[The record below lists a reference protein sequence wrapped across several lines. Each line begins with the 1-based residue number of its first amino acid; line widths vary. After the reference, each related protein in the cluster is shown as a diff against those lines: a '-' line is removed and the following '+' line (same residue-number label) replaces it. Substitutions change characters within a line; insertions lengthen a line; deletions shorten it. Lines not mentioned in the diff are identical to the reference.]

1 MTTESLGS
9 VAAEVNSPANDFCSY
24 VESVLAVLAETP
36 DRPVVTTADGREVTA
51 GEFRDSVYRIARELA
66 GWGVGRGSTVS
77 LLSGNRPE
85 ALTARYAANLLGA
98 RAVFLYQGMA
108 PETLAHIAE
117 SVDTALLLIDPDLP
131 DAAESLLARARPP
144 YVLSFGPGPH
154 GQDLLARAARH
165 EPVPVRSAARP
176 EDDWCIRHTGGT
188 TGIPKGVRM
197 PHGPYRDMLA
207 FGSVG
212 AGEPPRFLAC
222 TTLAHVAGNI
232 ADATLLAGGSVVLQH
247 SFDPGEVL
255 AAVERERITHLWLLP
270 PLIYRLLD
278 HPGLAGTDL
287 SSIQRITY
295 GGCAASPTRLRQAHE
310 TFGPV
315 LFGGYGQ
322 SEAGHVT
329 VIGPDEHRDLPTE
342 GQAPVGRVI
351 PGVEVALHDERGA
364 PVPVG
369 TVGEIRVRSGQ
380 AMTGYWKQPGLT
392 AEVLRD
398 GWVHTGDL
406 GYLDDQGCLYLVD
419 RLKDMIIVVGGHVY
433 TSELEDLLLTHPAV
447 AHCAAFG
454 VRRADAGEEVHVAV
468 VPAPDRPLDLD
479 LDRLRDFV
487 TRHKGAMYAPTG
499 LHLVTEIP
507 LTPVGKPDKKR
518 IRAVL
523 GA

>member
-1 MTTESLGS
+1 MTANDTAVE
-9 VAAEVNSPANDFCSY
+9 ANSPPREFRTY
-24 VESVLAVLAETP
+24 VESLLDVLAKNP
-36 DRPVVTTADGREVTA
+36 DRPVVTTADGRQVTG
-51 GEFRDSVYRIARELA
+51 GEFRDSVYRIARELS
-66 GWGVGRGSTVS
+66 GRGVGRGSTVS

-117 SVDTALLLIDPDLP
+117 SVDTGLLLVDPDLP
-131 DAAESLLARARPP
+131 DAAESLLAHTRPP

-154 GQDLLARAARH
+154 GQDLLSRAARH
-165 EPVPVRSAARP
+165 EPLPVRSAARP

-188 TGIPKGVRM
+188 TGVPKGVRM
-197 PHGPYRDMLA
+197 PHGPYEDMLA

-247 SFDPGEVL
+247 SFDPGAVL
-255 AAVERERITHLWLLP
+255 AAVARERITHLWLLP

-278 HPGLAGTDL
+278 HPGLAAADL
-287 SSIQRITY
+287 SSVRRITY

-310 TFGPV
+310 AFGAV

-322 SEAGHVT
+322 SEAGHIT
-329 VIGPDEHRDLPTE
+329 VIGPDEHAKLPE
-342 GQAPVGRVI
+342 DGQATVGRVI
-351 PGVEVALHDERGA
+351 PGVEVAIHDEHGG

-369 TVGEIRVRSGQ
+369 SVGEIRVRSGQ
-380 AMTGYWKQPGLT
+380 AMTGYWKQPELT

-406 GYLDDQGCLYLVD
+406 GYLDHEGYLYLVD

-433 TSELEDLLLTHPAV
+433 TGELEDLLLTHPDV

-468 VPAPDRPLDLD
+468 VPAPERPLDLG
-479 LDRLRDFV
+479 RLREFV
-487 TRHKGAMYAPTG
+487 TRHKGAMYAPAG
-499 LHLVTEIP
+499 LHLVTKIP

-518 IRAVL
+518 IRAAL

>member
-1 MTTESLGS
+1 MTAQTTA
-9 VAAEVNSPANDFCSY
+9 VEVNYPSSEFRTY
-24 VESVLAVLAETP
+24 VESVLDVLSADP
-36 DRPVVTTADGREVTA
+36 DRPVITTADGRQVTA
-51 GEFRDSVYRIARELA
+51 GEFRDSVHRIARELA
-66 GWGVGRGSTVS
+66 GWGIGRGSTVS

-85 ALTARYAANLLGA
+85 VLTARYAANLLGA

-108 PETLAHIAE
+108 PETLAHIAH
-117 SVDTALLLIDPDLP
+117 SVDTELLLVDPGLP
-131 DAAESLLARARPP
+131 DAAESLLAHARPP
-144 YVLSFGPGPH
+144 YVLSLGPGPH

-165 EPVPVRSAARP
+165 EPLPVRGAARA

-188 TGIPKGVRM
+188 TGVPKGVRM
-197 PHGPYRDMLA
+197 AHGPYQDMLA

-232 ADATLLAGGSVVLQH
+232 ADATLLAGGSVVLQQ

-278 HPGLAGTDL
+278 HPALAATDL
-287 SSIQRITY
+287 SSVRRISY
-295 GGCAASPTRLRQAHE
+295 GGCAASPTRLRQAYD
-310 TFGPV
+310 TFGAV

-329 VIGPDEHRDLPTE
+329 VIGPDEHENLPGE
-342 GQAPVGRVI
+342 GQATVGRVI
-351 PGVEVALHDERGA
+351 PGVEVAILDEHGA
-364 PVPVG
+364 PVPAG

-380 AMTGYWKQPGLT
+380 AMSGYWKQPELT

-398 GWVHTGDL
+398 GWVHTGDM
-406 GYLDDQGCLYLVD
+406 GYLDTEGYLYIVD

-433 TSELEDLLLTHPAV
+433 TSELEELLLTHPAV

-454 VRRADAGEEVHVAV
+454 VRRPDAAEEVHVAV
-468 VPAPDRPLDLD
+468 VPAPGGGPDLGG
-479 LDRLRDFV
+479 LREFV
-487 TRHKGAMYAPTG
+487 TRHKGEMYAPTG

-518 IRAVL
+518 IRATL

>member
-1 MTTESLGS
+1 MTTEADI
-9 VAAEVNSPANDFCSY
+9 AAVKVNSPTTAFRTY
-24 VESVLAVLAETP
+24 VESILDVLSAAP
-36 DRPVVTTADGREVTA
+36 DRPVVTTADGHQVTA
-51 GEFRDSVYRIARELA
+51 GEFRDDVYRIARELR
-66 GWGVGRGSTVS
+66 GWGIGRGSTVS

-108 PETLAHIAE
+108 PETLAHIAR
-117 SVDTALLLIDPDLP
+117 SVDTALLLVDPELP
-131 DAAESLLARARPP
+131 EATESLLAHAQPP
-144 YVLSFGPGPH
+144 YVLSFGPGAH

-165 EPVPVRSAARP
+165 EPRPVRSAARP

-188 TGIPKGVRM
+188 TGVPKGVRM
-197 PHGPYRDMLA
+197 PHGPYEAMLA
-207 FGSVG
+207 FGSLG

-232 ADATLLAGGSVVLQH
+232 ADATLLAGGSVVLQE
-247 SFDPGEVL
+247 SFDPGRVL
-255 AAVERERITHLWLLP
+255 AAVERERISHLWLLP

-278 HPGLAGTDL
+278 HPALARTDL
-287 SSIQRITY
+287 SSVRRISY

-310 TFGPV
+310 TFGAV

-329 VIGPDEHRDLPTE
+329 VIGPDEHAKMPAD
-342 GQAPVGRVI
+342 GQATVGRVI
-351 PGVEVALHDERGA
+351 PGVEVAIHDEHGA

-369 TVGEIRVRSGQ
+369 AVGEIRVRSGQ
-380 AMTGYWKQPGLT
+380 AMTGYWKQPELT
-392 AEVLRD
+392 AQVLRD

-406 GYLDDQGCLYLVD
+406 GHLDHEGYLYIVD

-433 TSELEDLLLTHPAV
+433 TSELEDLLLTHPDI

-454 VRRADAGEEVHVAV
+454 VRGPDAGEEVHIAV
-468 VPAPDRPLDLD
+468 VPVSERPLDLD
-479 LDRLRDFV
+479 QVREYV
-487 TRHKGAMYAPTG
+487 TQHKGAMYAPSG
-499 LHLVTEIP
+499 MHLVTEIP

-518 IRAVL
+518 IRGML
-523 GA
+523 GG